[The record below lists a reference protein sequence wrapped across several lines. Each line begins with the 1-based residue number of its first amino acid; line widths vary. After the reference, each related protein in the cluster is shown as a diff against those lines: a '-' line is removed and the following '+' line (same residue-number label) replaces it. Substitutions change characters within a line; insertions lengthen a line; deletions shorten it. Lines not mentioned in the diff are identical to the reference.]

1 MNTNDKIY
9 VAGHRGLVG
18 SAILK
23 ELKLQGFTNL
33 VTRSKKN
40 LNLTNQIDVEKFFD
54 TEKPDLVFLS
64 AAKVGGIYSNSSF
77 PGDFIYENIMIQ
89 TNVIHAAYKSGVK
102 RLLFLGSTC
111 IYPKLAFQPIREDAL
126 LTGPLEETNEPYA
139 VAKISGLKMCES
151 YNRQFDTDYRSI
163 MPTNLYGAN
172 DNFHSKNSHVIPAL
186 IQRFHNAKINKETD
200 VSIWGSGKALREFL
214 YVDDLA
220 SAAIFVMKLDKTIY
234 KANTEPMLSHINV
247 GTGVENSIS
256 QLAREIKKIVNF
268 KGNII
273 FDKSMPDGTPR
284 KVVEVSKLSSLGWK
298 YSVELNDGLR
308 RTYDW
313 YKKSL
318 DK

>member
-1 MNTNDKIY
+1 MNLNDKIY
-9 VAGHRGLVG
+9 IAGHKGLVG

-40 LNLTNQIDVEKFFD
+40 LNLTNQIDVEQFFD

-64 AAKVGGIYSNSSF
+64 AAKVGGIYSNSLF
-77 PGDFIYENIMIQ
+77 PADFIYENIMIQ

-111 IYPKLAFQPIREDAL
+111 IYPKFAFQPIREDAL

-139 VAKISGLKMCES
+139 VAKITGLKMCES

-186 IQRFHNAKINKETD
+186 IQRFHNAKINKETE

-234 KANTEPMLSHINV
+234 KANTEPMLSHLNV

-284 KVVEVSKLSSLGWK
+284 KVVEVSKLNSLGWK

-313 YKKSL
+313 YKESL